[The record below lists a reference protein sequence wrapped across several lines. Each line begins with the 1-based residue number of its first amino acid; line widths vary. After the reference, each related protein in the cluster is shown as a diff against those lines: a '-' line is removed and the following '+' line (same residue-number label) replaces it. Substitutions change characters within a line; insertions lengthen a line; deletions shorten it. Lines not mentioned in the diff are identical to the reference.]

1 MIDHYAFQ
9 DQVILDGFMLT
20 GMDSFKTQLLPDYK
34 EFTYID
40 ESILSFIS
48 VIPQSEKIA
57 FSGTLFEKLVDDR
70 VFQNKPWD
78 KHSDYLD
85 IMNRPNN
92 LEYIYLI
99 HKDPESAKRWYD
111 EAYANDLIFKSFD
124 NYWIYYIN
132 ANEFY
137 KSLYKETAIN
147 PRVFTRNIDDEF
159 AEIGRL
165 Y

>member
-1 MIDHYAFQ
+1 MTDSYAFK

-20 GMDSFKTQLLPDYK
+20 GIDSFKIKLLSDYR
-34 EFTYID
+34 EFHYID

-48 VIPQSEKIA
+48 IIPQSEKIV

-70 VFQNKPWD
+70 LFQNKQWN
-78 KHSDYLD
+78 KHGDYLD
-85 IMNRPNN
+85 IMNCPNSP
-92 LEYIYLI
+92 EYIYLT
-99 HKDPESAKRWYD
+99 HKNSESAQRWYD
-111 EAYANDLIFKSFD
+111 EAYANDLMFKSFD

-159 AEIGRL
+159 EEIGRL